1 MQSSTTQWC
10 GGDAIKVAIST
21 DGEKLFLK
29 EMYTERK
36 SNKRDTVQ
44 HEKSQLDI
52 SKKSLQNSM
61 NGWNP
66 LGEAVE
72 FPTLDIFKTALD
84 KALGNLI

>member
-1 MQSSTTQWC
+1 
-10 GGDAIKVAIST
+10 
-21 DGEKLFLK
+21 
-29 EMYTERK
+29 MYTERK
-36 SNKRDTVQ
+36 SNKSDTVQ